1 MPVHLEHVGKRYN
14 REWIFRGVEHTFTE
28 NNPCVVL
35 GANGSGKS
43 TLLQVLSGAIR
54 PSEGKITYTIRNTEV
69 AAESVYRQV
78 TLATPYLELLEELT
92 LEELVSFQEKF
103 KPWRNNMRGNDV
115 IATTGL
121 EKSRNKTLRQFSS
134 GMKQRVRLAL
144 AVLADSP
151 LLLLDEPCSN
161 LDAAG
166 IAWYQQLVDANKNDR
181 MILVCSNR
189 QDYEYSFCTQEIR
202 IEDFKK

>member
-54 PSEGKITYTIRNTEV
+54 PSEGRITYTIRNSAV

-115 IATTGL
+115 IETTGL